1 MIQTMHMTFSE
12 SKRFEVTQ
20 MTLFTLKSV
29 VDVNS
34 LPALIL

>member
-1 MIQTMHMTFSE
+1 MIQTMNMTFSE
-12 SKRFEVTQ
+12 SKRFKVTQ